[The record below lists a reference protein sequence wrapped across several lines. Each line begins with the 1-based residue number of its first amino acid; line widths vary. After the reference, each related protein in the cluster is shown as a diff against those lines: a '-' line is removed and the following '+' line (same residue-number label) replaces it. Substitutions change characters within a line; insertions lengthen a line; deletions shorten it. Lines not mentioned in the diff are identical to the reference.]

1 MIMRSI
7 NAGALLR
14 VQQNQTS
21 LQQTSGI
28 PLPNA
33 ETKASDLIPP
43 QLVDISELNSCV
55 IKLLDR
61 KNFELFMS
69 KLGECNTL
77 SFEEK
82 TKIINFLKDLLT
94 NSKLHSNIL
103 PQIIPKD
110 SEIENIITMVANYV
124 LKTEQENT
132 QIVSPTNPPMQAQ
145 IDTSLNLTALELE
158 SLLLQCA
165 DGPTKTAIIQI
176 NDAELKACLI
186 QVYICMKKAT
196 KIATS
201 VNAIMKRGGAD
212 EDIH

>member
-1 MIMRSI
+1 MMLRSI
-7 NAGALLR
+7 NAGALSR
-14 VQQNQTS
+14 VQQNQT
-21 LQQTSGI
+21 LHQQTSGI
-28 PLPNA
+28 LLPSE
-33 ETKASDLIPP
+33 ETKASDLNPP
-43 QLVDISELNSCV
+43 YLADLSELNTCV

-61 KNFELFMS
+61 NYLKLFTS

-77 SFEEK
+77 SIEVK
-82 TKIINFLKDLLT
+82 KKIMKFLKDLLT

-124 LKTEQENT
+124 LNTEQENT
-132 QIVSPTNPPMQAQ
+132 QLVTPTQPSLQAQ

-165 DGPTKTAIIQI
+165 DGPTKTAIIRI
-176 NDAELKACLI
+176 NDIELKACLI
-186 QVYICMKKAT
+186 KIYICMKKAT

-201 VNAIMKRGGAD
+201 VNAIMNRGRAD